1 MVKDCGSVA
10 IVIVNYNGFEDTME
24 CISSLRKISYPN
36 YKIYVIDN
44 ASSKPPRPETEIY
57 IKENSEYIQLDT
69 NIGFSGGNN
78 VGIKKALEE
87 KFDFVLLLN
96 NDTVVS
102 EDFLDTLLD
111 KYNTRKTGLLTCKTY
126 YYDNQDKPWYCGGE
140 FNFETGL
147 CRHYTVEENGDTG
160 CDEEVTFASGCIMLL
175 NQSVIRKV
183 GLMSEDYFLYC
194 EDTDY
199 CVRVLNAGFRIL
211 YTPQTHIY
219 HKVSAS
225 TGNKSPLNQYYY
237 VRNSLYIIDQYARNK
252 LRGKISFLA
261 ARFKDVVRKRMS
273 PGYVLLGVK
282 DYLFKCKGKAK
293 YFG

>member
-1 MVKDCGSVA
+1 MNEYASVA
-10 IVIVNYNGFEDTME
+10 VIIVNYNGFEDTME
-24 CISSLRKISYPN
+24 CISSLRKITYPN

-44 ASSKPPRPETEIY
+44 ASSKSPGPETEMY

-87 KFDFVLLLN
+87 GFEFILLLN

-102 EDFLDTLLD
+102 EDFLDTLVD
-111 KYNTRKTGLLTCKTY
+111 KFNGKEKIGLVTCKTY
-126 YYDNQDKPWYCGGE
+126 YYDDPEEPWYCGGE
-140 FNFETGL
+140 INFETGL
-147 CRHYTVEENGDTG
+147 CRHYTSAENGNKDT
-160 CDEEVTFASGCIMLL
+160 DEDLTFASGCIMLL
-175 NQSVIRKV
+175 SQSMIRNV
-183 GLMSEDYFLYC
+183 GLMREDYFLYC

-199 CVRVLNAGFRIL
+199 CARILNAGFKIL

-237 VRNSLYIIDQYARNK
+237 VRNSLYIIHQYARNK
-252 LRGKISFLA
+252 LRGKLLFLA
-261 ARFKDVVRKRMS
+261 ARFKDVIRKRMRL
-273 PGYVLLGVK
+273 GYVLLGIK
-282 DYLFKCKGKAK
+282 DYLFKSKGKAK